1 MDSGLQGFRD
11 ALAGRYRLE
20 RELGRGGMATVF
32 LAQDLRHRRSVA
44 LKVLHPDLA
53 VSLGTARFLREIE
66 VATRLIHPH
75 ILSLLESGEAGG
87 LLYYTMP
94 YMPGDSL
101 RARLRREG
109 ELPVDVAIHILREV
123 LDALAHAHAEGVV
136 HRDIKPENVLFLGA
150 HVQVADFGIAKA
162 IQSAGQAT
170 ALTATGFV
178 LGTPAY
184 MAPEQASGDP
194 QLDHRA
200 DLYAVGLLAYEML
213 TGAPPFTG
221 SDARQVASAHLTRS
235 VEPLERVRPMVPPAL
250 AAIVMRCLEKRPADR
265 WQSAEAVLHQLDLAS
280 STPREATVPLHLHR
294 ELDSGAYRLTEEVCH
309 RLERAS
315 FDPRLIGD
323 SMQYLDNRA
332 PSDVLL
338 ACLPACG
345 LDAEQFAP
353 FLRTTR
359 HRAMAPTMI
368 GFEPDRRRR
377 PRLTLQDHI
386 VLTREWLRAMVAEMR
401 PRLVVVVG
409 FSSGGD
415 VALRLAASPAG
426 DRPVQLDGCVSLGC
440 NLAVETCFVTSVVSH
455 IGTGSEVETLAALRG
470 IGQAAKSVDDWIN
483 MHEYLVRI
491 TRKFRN
497 SFEPLQAFAR
507 GIVGPFQAGP
517 LIPFIEWYR
526 DATRQGRR
534 LRCVFE
540 DSGHYHALVRELQL
554 RNLDERILGER
565 YEEESIVV
573 DPETTHFSLLESD
586 RIARHVD
593 TLVQRLGQ
601 PAAPLTAAATEAGSG
616 T

>member
-1 MDSGLQGFRD
+1 MGSDLERFGD
-11 ALAGRYRLE
+11 ALADRYRLE

-32 LAQDLRHRRSVA
+32 LAEDLRHRRSVA

-53 VSLGTARFLREIE
+53 ASLGAARFLREIE
-66 VATRLIHPH
+66 IAARLVHPH

-87 LLYYTMP
+87 LLYYVMP
-94 YMPGDSL
+94 YVPGDSL

-109 ELPVDVAIHILREV
+109 ELPIDVAVHILREV
-123 LDALAHAHAEGVV
+123 LDALAHAHAQGIV

-162 IQSAGQAT
+162 LQAAGGGS
-170 ALTATGFV
+170 ALTATGLA

-184 MAPEQASGDP
+184 MAPEQATADP

-200 DLYAVGLLAYEML
+200 DIYAAGLLAYEML

-221 SDARQVASAHLTRS
+221 SDPRQVAAAHLTRP
-235 VEPLERVRPMVPPAL
+235 VEPLERVRPTVPPAL
-250 AAIVMRCLEKRPADR
+250 AAVVMRCLEKRPADR
-265 WQSAEAVLHQLDLAS
+265 WQSVEAVLRQLDLVSGTAS
-280 STPREATVPLHLHR
+280 GATVSLRLER
-294 ELDSGAYRLTEEVCH
+294 ELESAAYRLTEDVCR

-323 SMQYLDNRA
+323 TMQYLDNRA

-359 HRAMAPTMI
+359 HRAMAPTMV

-377 PRLTLQDHI
+377 PRLTLQDHL
-386 VLTREWLRAMVAEMR
+386 VLTREWLHAIVVQLR
-401 PRLVVVVG
+401 PRMVVLVG

-415 VALRLAASPAG
+415 FALRLAAAPGG
-426 DRPVQLDGCVSLGC
+426 DRPVQLDGCLSLGC
-440 NLAVETCFVTSVVSH
+440 NLAVETCFVTRILSRL
-455 IGTGSEVETLAALRG
+455 GAGGEAETLAALRG
-470 IGQAAKSVDDWIN
+470 IGQAAESVDDWIN
-483 MHEYLVRI
+483 VHDYLVRI
-491 TRKFRN
+491 TRKFRGT
-497 SFEPLQAFAR
+497 FEPLQAFAR
-507 GIVGPFQAGP
+507 GIVGPFEAGP
-517 LIPFIEWYR
+517 LTPFVEWYR

-540 DSGHYHALVRELQL
+540 DNALYHGLVRELQL
-554 RNLDERILGER
+554 RNLDERILGDR

-573 DPETTHFSLLESD
+573 DPDTSHFSLLEPD
-586 RIARHVD
+586 RIERHVD
-593 TLVQRLGQ
+593 ALVQRLRQ
-601 PAAPLTAAATEAGSG
+601 PVIATPG
-616 T
+616 

>member
-1 MDSGLQGFRD
+1 MDPGLQRFRD
-11 ALAGRYRLE
+11 ALADRYRLE

-32 LAQDLRHRRSVA
+32 LADDLRQRRSVA

-53 VSLGTARFLREIE
+53 ASLGAARFLREIE
-66 VATRLIHPH
+66 VAARLVHPH

-87 LLYYTMP
+87 LLYYVMP
-94 YMPGDSL
+94 YVSGDSL

-109 ELPVDVAIHILREV
+109 ELPIDVAVHVLREV
-123 LDALAHAHAEGVV
+123 LDALAHAHAEGIV
-136 HRDIKPENVLFLGA
+136 HRDIKPENVLFLGP

-162 IQSAGQAT
+162 LQAAGQGT
-170 ALTATGFV
+170 ALTATGLV

-184 MAPEQASGDP
+184 MAPEQATADP

-200 DLYAVGLLAYEML
+200 DIYAAGVLAYELL

-221 SDARQVASAHLTRS
+221 TDARQVAAAHLTRA
-235 VEPLERVRPMVPPAL
+235 VEPLERIRPTVPLAL
-250 AAIVMRCLEKRPADR
+250 AAVVMRCLEKRPADR
-265 WQSAEAVLHQLDLAS
+265 WQSAEAVLRQLDLAS
-280 STPREATVPLHLHR
+280 ATAVATGSLRLHR
-294 ELDSGAYRLTEEVCH
+294 ELESAAYRLTEDVCR

-359 HRAMAPTMI
+359 HRAMAPTMV

-377 PRLTLQDHI
+377 PRLTLQDHL
-386 VLTREWLRAMVAEMR
+386 VLTREWLQAMVIQVR
-401 PRLVVVVG
+401 PRLVVLVG

-415 VALRLAASPAG
+415 IALRLAAAPAG

-440 NLAVETCFVTSVVSH
+440 NLAVETCFVTRVVSH
-455 IGTGSEVETLAALRG
+455 IGTGSEAETLTALSG

-483 MHEYLVRI
+483 VHEYLVRI
-491 TRKFRN
+491 TRKFRET
-497 SFEPLQAFAR
+497 FEPLQTFAR
-507 GIVGPFQAGP
+507 GIVGPFEAGP
-517 LIPFIEWYR
+517 LIPFVEWYR

-540 DSGHYHALVRELQL
+540 DSGHYHGLVRELQL
-554 RNLDERILGER
+554 RNLDEGLLGER

-573 DPETTHFSLLESD
+573 DPDTSHFSLLESD
-586 RIARHVD
+586 RIERHVD
-593 TLVQRLGQ
+593 ALVQRLR
-601 PAAPLTAAATEAGSG
+601 AAPAPLPPTVARA
-616 T
+616 